1 MSVKSEHMSNFLDFK
16 TSRPYTLGVELEL
29 QLIDPESLDLTPAA
43 PSLMA
48 KLPDEF
54 KERIKPEF
62 IRSMVEIA
70 SLVNDNIGEL
80 ADDLKQSI
88 TALEKLAGKSGC
100 MIFASSLHPF
110 APYRQQ
116 QVSPGERYAALMEEL
131 QLSGRRLITQGL
143 HVHVGL
149 TDGPTAIKVC
159 NSIRQYLPLLLALT
173 ASSPFYGGEDTGFYS
188 YRSRL
193 LDALARAGLPHPF
206 DDWQDFQDLLRTL
219 KRTGIIS
226 DIRDIW
232 WDVRPHPDLGTI
244 EIRICD
250 LPVRFDEIL
259 AIAGLVQ
266 SLVKTLAE
274 KKERHEHPPLELIA
288 TNKWQAARHG
298 LEGIFIDHGLASD
311 PLSIR
316 EAIER
321 LILRTSDAAAQLGCQ
336 KIHPILKRMLE
347 TGNSAHRIRE
357 IYTSTGSFEKVIS
370 RLQREFW
377 N

>member
-1 MSVKSEHMSNFLDFK
+1 MSDFLDFK
-16 TSRPYTLGVELEL
+16 ASRPYTLGVELEL
-29 QLIDPESLDLTPAA
+29 QIIDPNGLDLTPAA
-43 PSLMA
+43 PTLLA
-48 KLPDEF
+48 RLPDGF

-62 IRSMVEIA
+62 ICSMVEIA
-70 SLVNDNIGEL
+70 SKVCNNIGEV

-88 TALEKLAGKSGC
+88 TILEKLADQNGC
-100 MIFASSLHPF
+100 QIFASSLHPF
-110 APYRQQ
+110 APYRKQ

-149 TDGPTAIKVC
+149 TDGPISIKVC

-173 ASSPFYGGEDTGFYS
+173 ASSPFYGGEDTGFFS

-206 DDWQDFQDLLRTL
+206 NDWQDFQQLLRTL
-219 KRTGIIS
+219 KGTGIIA

-232 WDVRPHPDLGTI
+232 WDVRPHPDLGTL

-250 LPVRFDEIL
+250 LPVRFDEII
-259 AIAGLVQ
+259 AIAGLIQ

-274 KKERHEHPPLELIA
+274 KTEPHDHPPLELIA

-298 LEGIFIDHGLASD
+298 LEGSFIDHNLTSD

-321 LILRTSDAAAQLGCQ
+321 LILRTSNATEQLGCQ
-336 KIHPILKRMLE
+336 KIHPILQRMME
-347 TGNSAHRIRE
+347 TGNGAQRMRD
-357 IYTSTGSFEKVIS
+357 IYTATESFEEVIS
-370 RLQREFW
+370 RLQKEFW
-377 N
+377 H

>member
-1 MSVKSEHMSNFLDFK
+1 MSDFLDFK
-16 TSRPYTLGVELEL
+16 ASRPYTLGVELEL
-29 QLIDPESLDLTPAA
+29 QLVDPDKLDLAPAA
-43 PSLMA
+43 PEIISG
-48 KLPDEF
+48 LPDEF

-62 IRSMVEIA
+62 IRSMVEVA
-70 SLVNDNIGEL
+70 TLVCADIGEV
-80 ADDLKQSI
+80 ADDLERSI
-88 TALEKLAGKSGC
+88 TALEKLADRNGC
-100 MIFASSLHPF
+100 KIFASSLHPF
-110 APYRQQ
+110 APYRKQ
-116 QVSPGERYAALMEEL
+116 QVSPGARYAALMEEL

-149 TDGPTAIKVC
+149 PDGPLAIKVC

-173 ASSPFYGGEDTGFYS
+173 ASSPYYGGEDTGFFS

-206 DDWQDFQDLLRTL
+206 NDWQDFQQLLKTL
-219 KRTGIIS
+219 KGTGIIS

-250 LPVRFDEIL
+250 LPVCFDEII

-274 KKERHEHPPLELIA
+274 KKEPHIHPPLELIA

-298 LEGIFIDHGLASD
+298 LEGKFIDHNLTSD

-321 LILRTSDAAAQLGCQ
+321 LVLRTSDATEQLGCQ
-336 KIHPILKRMLE
+336 QIHPILQRILT
-347 TGNSAHRIRE
+347 TGNGSQRMRK
-357 IYTSTGSFEKVIS
+357 IYKTTGSFLEIITD
-370 RLQREFW
+370 LQKKFW
-377 N
+377 PLT